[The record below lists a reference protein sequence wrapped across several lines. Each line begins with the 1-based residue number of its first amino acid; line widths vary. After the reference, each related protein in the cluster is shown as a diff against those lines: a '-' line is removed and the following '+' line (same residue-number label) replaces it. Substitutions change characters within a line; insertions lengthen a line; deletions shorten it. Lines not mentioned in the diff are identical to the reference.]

1 MLNLRFILL
10 LAFCS
15 TFAMASAQKKLTY
28 GETSKGVY
36 TNKFFGLKLN
46 FNEKWVVKSRE
57 ELEALT
63 DKGKELIKS
72 KNEDL
77 GDIIDL
83 SEKSSAYLLY
93 LSEFE
98 TGAPVDYNPSF
109 LVLSEN
115 LKAAPGIKNG
125 AAYLYHTKNL
135 LKQTN
140 MGFTF
145 PENEKDQ
152 INGFDVMQAEL
163 TYLGTTVTQL
173 YFCKVIDGYALCFVG
188 SYKTDEQKQQILA
201 FVNSAS
207 TN

>member
-1 MLNLRFILL
+1 MLNYRTALL
-10 LAFCS
+10 LVFCS
-15 TFAMASAQKKLTY
+15 VFTLASAQKKLTY

-36 TNKFFGLKLN
+36 TNKFFGLKLS
-46 FNEKWVVKSRE
+46 FNEKWTVKSRE

-63 DKGKELIKS
+63 NKGKALIKS

-77 GDIIDL
+77 GDVIDL
-83 SEKSSAYLLY
+83 SEESSAYLLY

-125 AAYLYHTKNL
+125 AAYLYQTKKL

-145 PENEKDQ
+145 PEEDEGQ
-152 INGFDVMQAEL
+152 VNGFDVMQAEL

-173 YFCKVIDGYALCFVG
+173 YFCKVINGYALCFIG